1 MEFKPWMKDLT
12 PDDMP
17 NEDLRTLAEELGV
30 ETALKVIDA
39 WGGLSINI
47 PRNPFRIFIINYI
60 LKNYD
65 GTRSS
70 MIQLTKDCDVTDKYI
85 YRLFKKKI

>member
-47 PRNPFRIFIINYI
+47 PRNPFRIFITNYI

-65 GTRSS
+65 GTRSC
-70 MIQLTKDCDVTDKYI
+70 MIQLTKDCDVGS
-85 YRLFKKKI
+85 